1 MTTRIILASAAAL
14 LAGLLAGCGSE
25 PENATEKPSEQ
36 PAAQANILD
45 GPIPSCERLITMDDP
60 AMKAYRMAAHK
71 ECSLARSFQEKL
83 DNVGC
88 QVNNKISTQCASK
101 MKGSEIDAWAA
112 EKKAALGE

>member
-25 PENATEKPSEQ
+25 PENTTEKPEQ
-36 PAAQANILD
+36 PAAKGNILD
-45 GPIPSCERLITMDDP
+45 GPIPSCERLIAMDDP
-60 AMKAYRMAAHK
+60 SMKAYRMAAHK

-101 MKGSEIDAWAA
+101 MKGSEIDAWRA